1 MTSSELP
8 SPPSAMFRSRLTDLP
23 VFRIVLRDT
32 KRYDT
37 YGTREFDLPL
47 NAEFPIGRASSN
59 ISKKDLMAAPHN
71 AYIDSPVISRQ
82 HAVLSANSTSG
93 VPEVYLTDKGSMHGT
108 TVNNQR
114 LPANKPT
121 KLKVGD
127 VLQFGTDV
135 NRNEGTSS
143 RRPSTQPLVQASE
156 LTLPCT
162 EFFVARTYT
171 FESQLSRPFSLGFTV
186 PDPESDDE
194 EVAER
199 RGSQIDPFVID
210 DSNGAE
216 DQSEQDDQEVTMM
229 MEQVLHQSEPGH
241 SFSPAQE
248 EYPESAMR
256 TTVVDQ
262 DYNEEDRQDAGLV
275 CDFTPRRDDS
285 LVPASPNASSDG
297 EDDDA
302 IGTDSDS
309 QAGST
314 GSSEMM
320 SDSEPEIGDS
330 EDEDIDGADH
340 NNPTASSSNKE
351 NEPSG
356 NAAIPSTA
364 QCSMQNPSTLS
375 LRDVY
380 MLDDV
385 ANGQA
390 SLPRIHM
397 FGMQGSDNNS
407 MSNGNVYAESAPPPL
422 PPRPSTSRVAPWCNP
437 SYSAFSSQSDLQDW
451 YSAEDMSQPN
461 YLGTNF
467 GDRPSLF
474 SPAPPPPMPESSE
487 TRLPVYH
494 FGNCASQAVQ
504 ANRLQTPPPMP
515 VSDVETSTPLQPG
528 RRTKV
533 SIEEIVEEQP
543 PTPESVNNMKRKA
556 DVLEAEE
563 PAVALDETPEVIIGT
578 ESAHSEP
585 IVAVPAADVTAIQTA
600 AIIAQRPKK
609 TPRSVLSKV
618 LNKATYPLLGATG
631 AVVSFALLSTLP
643 DTFFA

>member
-1 MTSSELP
+1 MTSI
-8 SPPSAMFRSRLTDLP
+8 
-23 VFRIVLRDT
+23 FRIVLRDT

-37 YGTREFDLPL
+37 YAFREFDLPL
-47 NAEFPIGRASSN
+47 NTEFPIGRASSN

-93 VPEVYLTDKGSMHGT
+93 VPQVYITDKGSMHGT

-121 KLKVGD
+121 KLSVGD

-135 NRNEGTSS
+135 NRNE
-143 RRPSTQPLVQASE
+143 
-156 LTLPCT
+156 

-210 DSNGAE
+210 DSDAAE
-216 DQSEQDDQEVTMM
+216 DQSEQDDNEVTMM
-229 MEQVLHQSEPGH
+229 MQQVLHQTESGP
-241 SFSPAQE
+241 SFDPAQD
-248 EYPESAMR
+248 EYPESALR
-256 TTVVDQ
+256 TTISNQ
-262 DYNEEDRQDAGLV
+262 DCDDED
-275 CDFTPRRDDS
+275 RRDDS
-285 LVPASPNASSDG
+285 PVPASPDASNHG

-302 IGTDSDS
+302 VGTESDS
-309 QAGST
+309 EGASI
-314 GSSEMM
+314 GSSEIM

-330 EDEDIDGADH
+330 EDEDMDETDH
-340 NNPTASSSNKE
+340 NKPTASSFTQGNQS
-351 NEPSG
+351 SG
-356 NAAIPSTA
+356 NAAISHMLE
-364 QCSMQNPSTLS
+364 CSLPTQPTIS

-380 MLDDV
+380 ALNDA
-385 ANGQA
+385 ANSQA

-397 FGMQGSDNNS
+397 FGMQGSNS
-407 MSNGNVYAESAPPPL
+407 NVCAESAPPPL
-422 PPRPSTSRVAPWCNP
+422 PPRPSTSRVAPWCNSSYPAFP
-437 SYSAFSSQSDLQDW
+437 SQNDLQDW

-474 SPAPPPPMPESSE
+474 SPAPPPPVPESAE
-487 TRLPVYH
+487 TRVPMYH
-494 FGNCASQAVQ
+494 FSSCATQSVQ

-515 VSDVETSTPLQPG
+515 ATDVETSTPLQPG

-543 PTPESVNNMKRKA
+543 PTPESVNNLKRKA
-556 DVLEAEE
+556 DVLETEE
-563 PAVALDETPEVIIGT
+563 PVVALDETPKVIIGT
-578 ESAHSEP
+578 ENADPEST
-585 IVAVPAADVTAIQTA
+585 VAVPAADAAAIQTA
-600 AIIAQRPKK
+600 AVIAQRPKK

-618 LNKATYPLLGATG
+618 LDKAAYPLLGATG

-643 DTFFA
+643 DTFFV

>member
-1 MTSSELP
+1 MTPEAAAALAGTSIYETATRLTSFNAYATGDVGFGF
-8 SPPSAMFRSRLTDLP
+8 PSAGGENIQLVVGTEWREES
-23 VFRIVLRDT
+23 
-32 KRYDT
+32 YD
-37 YGTREFDLPL
+37 F
-47 NAEFPIGRASSN
+47 NA
-59 ISKKDLMAAPHN
+59 
-71 AYIDSPVISRQ
+71 
-82 HAVLSANSTSG
+82 
-93 VPEVYLTDKGSMHGT
+93 
-108 TVNNQR
+108 
-114 LPANKPT
+114 
-121 KLKVGD
+121 
-127 VLQFGTDV
+127 
-135 NRNEGTSS
+135 
-143 RRPSTQPLVQASE
+143 
-156 LTLPCT
+156 
-162 EFFVARTYT
+162 
-171 FESQLSRPFSLGFTV
+171 
-186 PDPESDDE
+186 
-194 EVAER
+194 
-199 RGSQIDPFVID
+199 
-210 DSNGAE
+210 
-216 DQSEQDDQEVTMM
+216 
-229 MEQVLHQSEPGH
+229 
-241 SFSPAQE
+241 
-248 EYPESAMR
+248 
-256 TTVVDQ
+256 
-262 DYNEEDRQDAGLV
+262 
-275 CDFTPRRDDS
+275 
-285 LVPASPNASSDG
+285 
-297 EDDDA
+297 
-302 IGTDSDS
+302 DSDS

-407 MSNGNVYAESAPPPL
+407 MSNSNVYAESAPPPL

-487 TRLPVYH
+487 TRLPMYH

-515 VSDVETSTPLQPG
+515 ISDVETSTPLQPG

-585 IVAVPAADVTAIQTA
+585 IVAVPAADVNAIQTA

>member
-1 MTSSELP
+1 
-8 SPPSAMFRSRLTDLP
+8 MFRSRLTDLP
-23 VFRIVLRDT
+23 VFRIVLRDA

-37 YGTREFDLPL
+37 YETREFDLPL
-47 NAEFPIGRASSN
+47 NSEFPIGRASSN
-59 ISKKDLMAAPHN
+59 LSKRDLMAAPHN
-71 AYIDSPVISRQ
+71 AFIDSPVISRQ
-82 HAVLSANSTSG
+82 HAVLSANSASG
-93 VPEVYLTDKGSMHGT
+93 VPEVYITDKGSMHGT
-108 TVNNQR
+108 TLNSQR
-114 LPANKPT
+114 LPANTPT
-121 KLKVGD
+121 KLNHGD

-135 NRNEGTSS
+135 NRNEGTSP
-143 RRPSTQPLVQASE
+143 RTPSTLPLTQAPE
-156 LTLPCT
+156 LTQPRT

-186 PDPESDDE
+186 PDPESDEE
-194 EVAER
+194 EVVGR

-210 DSNGAE
+210 DSDGAE
-216 DQSEQDDQEVTMM
+216 DQSDQGDHEDVTMM
-229 MEQVLHQSEPGH
+229 MEQVLHQDEPVH

-256 TTVVDQ
+256 TTLINEDYDEEDKEDARLIVVD
-262 DYNEEDRQDAGLV
+262 
-275 CDFTPRRDDS
+275 FTLHRDDS
-285 LVPASPNASSDG
+285 LVPASPSASIDG

-309 QAGST
+309 EAGSI
-314 GSSEMM
+314 GSSEIM
-320 SDSEPEIGDS
+320 SDSEPEIQDS
-330 EDEDIDGADH
+330 EDEEFDETDH
-340 NNPTASSSNKE
+340 NKPTTSSSNKE
-351 NEPSG
+351 NQSSASNTVPPSV
-356 NAAIPSTA
+356 

-375 LRDVY
+375 LREVY

-385 ANGQA
+385 ANSQA

-397 FGMQGSDNNS
+397 SSMQGSDNNP
-407 MSNGNVYAESAPPPL
+407 MSSSNVYAESAPPPL
-422 PPRPSTSRVAPWCNP
+422 PPRPSASRVAPWCNP
-437 SYSAFSSQSDLQDW
+437 TYPSFASQNDIPDW
-451 YSAEDMSQPN
+451 YSDHISQQN

-474 SPAPPPPMPESSE
+474 SPAPPPAQESVDARAPM
-487 TRLPVYH
+487 YH
-494 FGNCASQAVQ
+494 FGNRPSQSFS

-515 VSDVETSTPLQPG
+515 ASDVETSTPLQPG

-563 PAVALDETPEVIIGT
+563 PAAAMNETQQVIIGAENVT
-578 ESAHSEP
+578 SESV
-585 IVAVPAADVTAIQTA
+585 VAVPTSDAAAIQTA

-609 TPRSVLSKV
+609 TPRSILSKV
-618 LNKATYPLLGATG
+618 LDKATYPLLGATG

-643 DTFFA
+643 DAFFA